1 MLTRIAAS
9 IIAGCRPRAAPAPAA
24 PAGRKPPYPASA
36 LPPATPRPM
45 VGAKAMNYATVAL
58 ALVLALPAAAMEGD
72 PPGFPEY
79 DPVAGCES
87 VYARNPNPAVM
98 RVCIR
103 NEGEFRDASLYLWS
117 TLPPDL
123 QTHCAIMA
131 QVNGR
136 VAVQY
141 QTLHACLGA
150 AADGQRDMGGEIP
163 AEIIKKWLDA
173 DMRALKVGHY

>member
-1 MLTRIAAS
+1 MKL
-9 IIAGCRPRAAPAPAA
+9 
-24 PAGRKPPYPASA
+24 SA
-36 LPPATPRPM
+36 FLL
-45 VGAKAMNYATVAL
+45 AL
-58 ALVLALPAAAMEGD
+58 ALAFPAAAMEGD

-87 VYARNPNPAVM
+87 VYAHNPNPAVM

-103 NEGEFRDASLYLWS
+103 NEVEFRDASLYLWS

-123 QTHCAIMA
+123 QTHCTIMA

-141 QTLHACLGA
+141 QTLHACLSA
-150 AADGQRDMGGEIP
+150 AADGQREEGGEIP

-173 DMRALKVGHY
+173 DIRALKVGHY

>member
-1 MLTRIAAS
+1 MKL
-9 IIAGCRPRAAPAPAA
+9 
-24 PAGRKPPYPASA
+24 SA
-36 LPPATPRPM
+36 FLL
-45 VGAKAMNYATVAL
+45 AL
-58 ALVLALPAAAMEGD
+58 ALAFPAAAMEGD

-87 VYARNPNPAVM
+87 VYAHNPNPAVM

-103 NEGEFRDASLYLWS
+103 NEVEFRDASLYLWP

-123 QTHCAIMA
+123 QTHCTIMA

-141 QTLHACLGA
+141 QTLHACGWSARRGRGNSSRDYKEMAGRGHAGVEGGSLLNRLVNHAASMPVSCTSIGA
-150 AADGQRDMGGEIP
+150 TTTC
-163 AEIIKKWLDA
+163 
-173 DMRALKVGHY
+173 Y

>member
-1 MLTRIAAS
+1 MKL
-9 IIAGCRPRAAPAPAA
+9 
-24 PAGRKPPYPASA
+24 SA
-36 LPPATPRPM
+36 FLL
-45 VGAKAMNYATVAL
+45 AL
-58 ALVLALPAAAMEGD
+58 ALAFPAAAMEGD

-87 VYARNPNPAVM
+87 VYAHNPNPAVM

-103 NEGEFRDASLYLWS
+103 NEVEFRDASLYLWP

-123 QTHCAIMA
+123 QTHCTIMA

-141 QTLHACLGA
+141 QTLHACLSA
-150 AADGQRDMGGEIP
+150 AADGQREEGGEIP

>member
-1 MLTRIAAS
+1 METYAMKL
-9 IIAGCRPRAAPAPAA
+9 
-24 PAGRKPPYPASA
+24 SA
-36 LPPATPRPM
+36 FLL
-45 VGAKAMNYATVAL
+45 AL
-58 ALVLALPAAAMEGD
+58 ALAFPAAAMEGD

-87 VYARNPNPAVM
+87 VYAHNPNPAVM

-103 NEGEFRDASLYLWS
+103 NEDEFRDASLYLWS

-123 QTHCAIMA
+123 QTHFTIMA

-141 QTLHACLGA
+141 QTLHACLSA
-150 AADGQRDMGGEIP
+150 AADGQREEGGEIP

>member
-1 MLTRIAAS
+1 MKL
-9 IIAGCRPRAAPAPAA
+9 
-24 PAGRKPPYPASA
+24 SA
-36 LPPATPRPM
+36 FLL
-45 VGAKAMNYATVAL
+45 AL
-58 ALVLALPAAAMEGD
+58 ALAFPAAAMEGD

-87 VYARNPNPAVM
+87 VYAHNPNPAVM

-103 NEGEFRDASLYLWS
+103 NEDEFRDASLYLGS

-123 QTHCAIMA
+123 QTHCTIMA

-141 QTLHACLGA
+141 QTLHACLSA
-150 AADGQRDMGGEIP
+150 AADGQREEGGEIP

>member
-1 MLTRIAAS
+1 MKL
-9 IIAGCRPRAAPAPAA
+9 
-24 PAGRKPPYPASA
+24 SA
-36 LPPATPRPM
+36 FLL
-45 VGAKAMNYATVAL
+45 AL
-58 ALVLALPAAAMEGD
+58 ALAFPAAAMEGN

-87 VYARNPNPAVM
+87 VYAHNPNPAVM

-103 NEGEFRDASLYLWS
+103 NEVEFRDASLYLWS

-123 QTHCAIMA
+123 QTHCAIFA
-131 QVNGR
+131 QLAR
-136 VAVQY
+136 APVQY
-141 QTLHACLGA
+141 QTLHVCLSQTA
-150 AADGQRDMGGEIP
+150 VDQRDEGGEIP